1 MAWAQSLPP
10 CYRLVFT
17 SQLKWSFIPTLFT
30 YRLDTSTT
38 NGWLTYPPMS
48 PLRSIN
54 LTQYWN
60 VNQLSIGYA
69 LQPRLR
75 PDSPDAD

>member
-10 CYRLVFT
+10 CYRLAVT
-17 SQLKWSFIPTLFT
+17 PRLKWSFLPTLIT
-30 YRLDTSTT
+30 YRLGTGTS
-38 NGWLTYPPMS
+38 NRRPTYPSMS

-60 VNQLSIGYA
+60 INQFSIGYA
-69 LQPRLR
+69 FRPHLR
-75 PDSPDAD
+75 TD